1 MNYRKCLRDS
11 FLIYHVDKTDE
22 GIRIRV
28 LRHAHSKLSVFSVED
43 REPQAWNVVES
54 DSNTKIVK
62 AQTLSFIRKE
72 N

>member
-1 MNYRKCLRDS
+1 MNSRKCLRVS

-22 GIRIRV
+22 EIRIRV
-28 LRHAHSKLSVFSVED
+28 LRHVHSKLSVLSVED
-43 REPQAWNVVES
+43 REPQAWNEVES